1 MVECINNAI
10 LILHCQ
16 GAQCALHMA
25 YGHVVVSPEVFLGHL
40 QCIIVIAMIED
51 GRIWLLAEAA
61 VAH

>member
-1 MVECINNAI
+1 
-10 LILHCQ
+10 
-16 GAQCALHMA
+16 MA